1 MRIEIIN
8 LYKRIFMKDLVL
20 KESIMEFSEDINKIF
35 KRYKHLY
42 IFWDNRDFKYATENY
57 TYWHRAV
64 AWDSKVYTPWEVVP
78 MTFDNNLPLEIFV
91 LHHGIHPADWIVEN
105 VPNTKSLPPE
115 RLRKDILLELEAHL
129 LSEALCKVKVDV
141 ETYSEIIV
149 EEPIENRFE
158 ILDL

>member
-1 MRIEIIN
+1 
-8 LYKRIFMKDLVL
+8 MKDLVL
-20 KESIMEFSEDINKIF
+20 KESIMEFSEGINKIF
-35 KRYKHLY
+35 KRYENLY

-78 MTFDNNLPLEIFV
+78 RTVENTTFYPHN
-91 LHHGIHPADWIVEN
+91 LHHGIHPEDWIVEN

-141 ETYSEIIV
+141 DTYSEIIV
-149 EEPIENRFE
+149 EEQIDNRFE